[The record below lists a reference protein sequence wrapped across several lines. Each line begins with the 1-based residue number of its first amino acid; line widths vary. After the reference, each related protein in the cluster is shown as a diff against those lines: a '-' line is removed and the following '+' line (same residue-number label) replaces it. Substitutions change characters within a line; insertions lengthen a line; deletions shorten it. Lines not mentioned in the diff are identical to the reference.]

1 MIHFLNTSQ
10 SDDQNLD
17 LDKFLSY
24 TKPRPDLRDLILEYE
39 PLQTPLAY
47 AKEFYPCA
55 VLDSI
60 RKMVGF
66 KMSIYELFYV
76 LPF

>member
-1 MIHFLNTSQ
+1 MHLY

-24 TKPRPDLRDLILEYE
+24 TKPSPDLRNLILGYV

-55 VLDSI
+55 ILDSI
-60 RKMVGF
+60 RKMVGVNVYTRL
-66 KMSIYELFYV
+66 ILHT
-76 LPF
+76 PFLGLRR